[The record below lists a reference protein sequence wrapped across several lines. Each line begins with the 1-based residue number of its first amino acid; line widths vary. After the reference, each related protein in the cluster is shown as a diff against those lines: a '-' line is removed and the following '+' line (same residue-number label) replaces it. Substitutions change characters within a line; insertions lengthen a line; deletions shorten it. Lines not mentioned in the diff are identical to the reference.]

1 MKKLL
6 LASVF
11 CFSSLFAVA
20 QSGYEITIN
29 LKNCPDSLAYLTFYQ
44 FDKTLIKDT
53 CTSIKNGKIVFKG
66 KTKLDKGIY
75 SLVSQGKAIYFDF
88 FIDDNTQNLQLKSE
102 VSPNIGKE
110 LTASNSPLENDFFNY
125 IQYINQQNKDFV
137 VYKQTAKLAT
147 KKDTLA
153 LNSKQ
158 KEVEK
163 NINDFEEK
171 FIAEHKGTYIG
182 DIMNLK
188 VEKLLK
194 DIPKA
199 SNGRPDSIQ
208 VYNYYKK
215 HYWDNIDFKDDGIV
229 RNPFFN
235 NKIKRYFESVVVTHP
250 DSVIVEI
257 DRIMDKT
264 KPGSLTYKLLLAHF
278 TYSYETSKIMGFD
291 KVFVYMSDTYFKTGK
306 ADGIYDDN
314 DVVQKIIKRADK
326 LKPLLIGATAQD
338 LFMIKAEDYEKMKAM
353 GFEDAKNS
361 EEMTNVYYKNVDQIS
376 KMYVK
381 LSDVKA
387 DYTIL
392 LFWDVDCGH
401 CQKEVPILLE
411 QYNELLKEK
420 KDIKVYSVYMQ
431 HEGDKYLKYID
442 EHKLPWIN
450 VYDGAHYNNAVE
462 KYDVYSTPVIYIL
475 DKNKVIKAK
484 RIDADQ
490 VVNMIKAIETEN
502 NNKPNTNKPN

>member
-6 LASVF
+6 FATVF
-11 CFSSLFAVA
+11 CFSSLIAVA

-29 LKNCPDSLAYLTFYQ
+29 LKNCNDTLAYLTFYQ

-53 CTSIKNGKIVFKG
+53 CTTIKNGKIVFKG
-66 KTKLDKGIY
+66 KEKLDKGIY
-75 SLVSQGKAIYFDF
+75 SLVSQAKGIYFDF
-88 FIDDNTQNLQLKSE
+88 FIDDNTQKLELKSE
-102 VSPNIGKE
+102 ASQNIGKE
-110 LTASNSPLENDFFNY
+110 LTALNSPLENEFFNY
-125 IQYINQQNKDFV
+125 VQFINQQNKDFQT
-137 VYKQTAKLAT
+137 YKQTAILAT

-153 LNSKQ
+153 LNNKQ
-158 KEVEK
+158 KEIEK

-171 FIAEHKGTYIG
+171 FIANHKGTYIG
-182 DIMNLK
+182 DVMNLK

-208 VYNYYKK
+208 VYKYYKK
-215 HYWDNIDFKDDGIV
+215 HYWDDVDFKDDGVV

-235 NKIKRYFESVVVTHP
+235 TKIKRYFENVVVMHP
-250 DSVIVEI
+250 DSISVEI
-257 DRIMDKT
+257 DKIMNKT

-278 TYSYETSKIMGFD
+278 TYTYETSKVMGFD
-291 KVFVYMSDTYFKTGK
+291 KVFVHMSDTYFKTGK
-306 ADGIYDDN
+306 ANGIYDDE
-314 DVVQKIIKRADK
+314 DVVKKIIKRADK
-326 LKPLLIGATAQD
+326 LKPLLVGATAQD
-338 LFMIKAEDYEKMKAM
+338 LFMIKAEDYPKMKAM

-361 EEMTNVYYKNVDQIS
+361 EEMTNVYYKNVDQVT

-387 DYTIL
+387 EYTVLI
-392 LFWDVDCGH
+392 FWDVDCGH
-401 CQKEVPILLE
+401 CQKEVPVLLE
-411 QYNELLKEK
+411 QYNDLIKEK

-431 HEGDKYLKYID
+431 HEGDKYLKYIA

-450 VYDGAHYNNAVE
+450 VYDGAHYNNAIE

-484 RIDADQ
+484 RIDAGQ
-490 VVNMIKAIETEN
+490 LKTMIKAIEQLE
-502 NNKPNTNKPN
+502 KAKK

>member
-6 LASVF
+6 LAAVF
-11 CFSSLFAVA
+11 CFYSLVAVA

-29 LKNCPDSLAYLTFYQ
+29 LKNCNDTLAYLTYYQ

-53 CTSIKNGKIVFKG
+53 CTTIKNGKIVFKG
-66 KTKLDKGIY
+66 KEKLDKGIY
-75 SLVSQGKAIYFDF
+75 SLVSQGKSIYFDF
-88 FIDDNTQNLQLKSE
+88 FIDENTQKLELKSE
-102 VSPNIGKE
+102 ATQNIGKE
-110 LTASNSPLENDFFNY
+110 LTALNSPLENNFFSY
-125 IQYINQQNKDFV
+125 VQYINQQNKDFQAF
-137 VYKQTAKLAT
+137 KQTAKLAT
-147 KKDTLA
+147 KKDTLE
-153 LNSKQ
+153 LNNKA

-163 NINDFEEK
+163 NINNFEEN
-171 FIAEHKGTYIG
+171 FITDHKGSYIA
-182 DIMNLK
+182 DVMNLK
-188 VEKLLK
+188 AEKLLK

-215 HYWDNIDFKDDGIV
+215 HYWDNVDFTDDGII

-235 NKIKRYFESVVVTHP
+235 TKLKRYFESVVVMHP
-250 DSVIVEI
+250 DSVFVEI
-257 DRIMDKT
+257 EKIMTKT

-278 TYSYETSKIMGFD
+278 TYTYETSKIMGFD
-291 KVFVYMSDTYFKTGK
+291 KVFVYMSDKYFKTGK
-306 ADGIYDDN
+306 ANGIYDDN

-326 LKPLLIGATAQD
+326 LKPLLIGAMAQD
-338 LFMIKAEDYEKMKAM
+338 LFMIRAEDFPKMKAM
-353 GFEDAKNS
+353 GFENAKNS
-361 EEMTNVYYKNVDQIS
+361 EEMTNVYYKNVDQVS

-381 LSDVKA
+381 LSEVKA
-387 DYTIL
+387 DYTVL

-411 QYNELLKEK
+411 QYNDLIKEK
-420 KDIKVYSVYMQ
+420 KDIKVFSVYMQ
-431 HEGDKYLKYID
+431 HEGDKYLKYIN
-442 EHKLPWIN
+442 ENKLPWIN

-484 RIDADQ
+484 RIDASQ
-490 VVNMIKAIETEN
+490 LKTMIKAIDFET
-502 NNKPNTNKPN
+502 KKGK

>member
-6 LASVF
+6 LTLVF
-11 CFSSLFAVA
+11 CCASFFAVA

-29 LKNCPDSLAYLTFYQ
+29 LKNSNDTLAYLTFYQ

-66 KTKLDKGIY
+66 KEKLDKGIY

-88 FIDDNTQNLQLKSE
+88 FIDDNTQKLQLDTEASA
-102 VSPNIGKE
+102 NIGKALKAE
-110 LTASNSPLENDFFNY
+110 NSPLENEFFNY
-125 IQYINQQNKDFV
+125 VQFINQQNKDFQKF
-137 VYKQTAKLAT
+137 KQDLKLLT

-153 LNSKQ
+153 LENKQ

-163 NINDFEEK
+163 AIQAFEEK
-171 FIAEHKGTYIG
+171 FISDHKGTYIG
-182 DIMNLK
+182 DVMNLK
-188 VEKLLK
+188 TEKLLK

-199 SNGRPDSIQ
+199 SNGRPDSIK

-215 HYWDNIDFKDDGIV
+215 HYWDNVNFKDDGTM

-235 NKIKRYFESVVVTHP
+235 TKLKRYFETVVVTHP
-250 DSVIVEI
+250 DSVRVEI
-257 DRIMDKT
+257 DRMINKT
-264 KPGSLTYKLLLAHF
+264 NPKSLMYKLLLAHF
-278 TYSYETSKIMGFD
+278 TYTYETSKLMGFD
-291 KVFVYMSDTYFKTGK
+291 KVFVHMSDNYFKTGK

-314 DVVQKIIKRADK
+314 EVVQKIIKRADK
-326 LKPLLIGATAQD
+326 LKPLLVGATAQD
-338 LFMIKAEDYEKMKAM
+338 LFMIKAEDFNKMKTM
-353 GFEDAKNS
+353 GFENAKNS
-361 EEMTNVYYKNVDQIS
+361 EEMTNVYYKNINEVA

-392 LFWDVDCGH
+392 VFWDVDCGH
-401 CQKEVPILLE
+401 CQKEIPKLDDA
-411 QYNELLKEK
+411 YNELLKEK
-420 KDIKVYSVYMQ
+420 KNVKVYSVYMQ
-431 HEGDKYLKYID
+431 HEGEKYLKYLAD
-442 EHKLPWIN
+442 NKLPFIN

-475 DKNKVIKAK
+475 DKNKIIKAK
-484 RIDADQ
+484 RIDAEQ
-490 VVNMIKAIETEN
+490 VKPIINSLEKEN
-502 NNKPNTNKPN
+502 KLKS

>member
-6 LASVF
+6 LALVF

-29 LKNCPDSLAYLTFYQ
+29 LKNSPDTLAYLTYYQ

-53 CTSIKNGKIVFKG
+53 CTTIKNGKIVFKG
-66 KTKLDKGIY
+66 KGKLDKGIY
-75 SLVSQGKAIYFDF
+75 SLVSQKKAIYFDF
-88 FIDDNTQNLQLKSE
+88 FIDDNTQKLELKSE
-102 VSPNIGKE
+102 ASANISKE
-110 LTASNSPLENDFFNY
+110 LTALNSPLENEFFNY
-125 IQYINQQNKDFV
+125 ILYINQQNSDFQT
-137 VYKQTAKLAT
+137 YKQAAKLVT
-147 KKDTLA
+147 KKDTLE
-153 LNSKQ
+153 LRDKQ

-171 FIAEHKGTYIG
+171 FVTTHKGTYIG
-182 DIMNLK
+182 DVMNLK

-194 DIPKA
+194 EIPKA
-199 SNGRPDSIQ
+199 SNGRPDSLQ
-208 VYNYYKK
+208 VFNYYKK
-215 HYWDNIDFKDDGIV
+215 HYWDNVDFKDDGIV
-229 RNPFFN
+229 RNPFFA
-235 NKIKRYFESVVVTHP
+235 NKIKKYFDSVVVTHP
-250 DSVIVEI
+250 DSVCVEI
-257 DRIMDKT
+257 DRIMNMT
-264 KPGSLTYKLLLAHF
+264 KPASLTYKLLLAHF
-278 TYSYETSKIMGFD
+278 TYTYETSKLMGFD
-291 KVFVYMSDTYFKTGK
+291 KVFVYMSDHYFKTGK
-306 ADGIYDDN
+306 ANNIYDDN

-326 LKPLLIGATAQD
+326 LKPLLVGATAQD
-338 LFMIKAEDYEKMKAM
+338 LFMIKAEDFPKMKAM

-361 EEMTNVYYKNVDQIS
+361 EEMTNVYYKNVDQVS

-387 DYTIL
+387 EYTIL
-392 LFWDVDCGH
+392 LFWDVDCSH

-411 QYNELLKEK
+411 KYNELIKEK
-420 KDIKVYSVYMQ
+420 KDVKVYSVYMQ
-431 HEGDKYLKYID
+431 HEGEKYLKYID

-450 VYDGAHYNNAVE
+450 VYDGAHYNNSIE

-490 VVNMIKAIETEN
+490 VINMIKAVEN
-502 NNKPNTNKPN
+502 DNKNKPNSNKPN

>member
-6 LASVF
+6 LAAVF

-29 LKNCPDSLAYLTFYQ
+29 LKNCNDTLAYLTYYQ

-53 CTSIKNGKIVFKG
+53 CTTIKNGKIVFKG
-66 KTKLDKGIY
+66 KQKLDKGIY
-75 SLVSQGKAIYFDF
+75 SLVSQGKSIYFDF
-88 FIDDNTQNLQLKSE
+88 FIDDNTQKLELKSE
-102 VSPNIGKE
+102 ASPNIGKE
-110 LTASNSPLENDFFNY
+110 LTAINSPLENDFFSY
-125 IQYINQQNKDFV
+125 VQYINQQNKDFQG
-137 VYKQTAKLAT
+137 YKQSAKLAT

-153 LNSKQ
+153 LNNKA
-158 KEVEK
+158 KDVEK
-163 NINDFEEK
+163 SINDFEEK
-171 FIAEHKGTYIG
+171 FLANHKGTYIG
-182 DIMNLK
+182 DVMNLK

-199 SNGRPDSIQ
+199 SNGRPDSLQ
-208 VYNYYKK
+208 VFNYYKK
-215 HYWDNIDFKDDGIV
+215 HYWDNVDFKDDGTI

-235 NKIKRYFESVVVTHP
+235 TKIKRYFESVVVTHP
-250 DSVIVEI
+250 DSVCVEI
-257 DRIMDKT
+257 DRMLSKT

-278 TYSYETSKIMGFD
+278 TYTYETSKLMGFD
-291 KVFVYMSDTYFKTGK
+291 KVFVYMADHYFKTGK

-326 LKPLLIGATAQD
+326 LKPLLVGATAQD
-338 LFMIKAEDYEKMKAM
+338 LFMIKAEDYPKMKAL

-361 EEMTNVYYKNVDQIS
+361 EEMTAVYYKNVDAVT

-392 LFWDVDCGH
+392 IFWDVDCGH
-401 CQKEVPILLE
+401 CQKEVPILLD
-411 QYNELLKEK
+411 QYNELIKEK
-420 KDIKVYSVYMQ
+420 KDVKVFSVYMQ

-475 DKNKVIKAK
+475 DKNKVIVAK
-484 RIDADQ
+484 RIDAGQ
-490 VVNMIKAIETEN
+490 VKAIIKVIEAEN
-502 NNKPNTNKPN
+502 KKGK